1 MAIFV
6 DDRELLA
13 AHLAGDS
20 DAFDEIVREH
30 RPALHRHALRRLS
43 CEAAAEDA
51 VQETLVR
58 AYKALPNFSGEYLLG
73 PWMHRIL
80 QNVCADEGNR
90 RKRDLNKLGRIAA
103 LPVER
108 MGSPSVE
115 EELHLDFDDSELQEA
130 LENLSDPYRE
140 ALNMRYIE
148 DLDYSEVSKAA
159 GVSEQNA
166 RARVSRAKM
175 VMKTALKSAVVFPG
189 LLLGLLKKGEKVVAA
204 ATPGGAITSVAATA
218 TSVQVASSIPSLVE
232 VAHVAAQA
240 APTAIPVIAKA
251 AVGLGLA
258 AAIFSPSADS
268 AIHNAVGEIAVDK
281 EHVIVSTKT
290 ADAIAVSAPIL
301 VSNPV
306 SASTAVESSVSNDQT
321 GISESN
327 VFWASISAEGGSED
341 ARESLSDLTA
351 VVVEEDQIEEDSAF
365 LSEESGLS
373 GAAITSADLLFVSNG
388 LDRYDLS
395 GRLRVTL
402 GGDFI
407 EGSLESASR
416 MQMVSEL
423 NTDGRQR
430 IDGYLEVLLT
440 NGEVMTLRMVGFG
453 VDRDNYTQ
461 VAGLFAASMGS
472 FDLAEQGSFAGM
484 IRLNAGVGS
493 IELSLI
499 P

>member
-43 CEAAAEDA
+43 CEASAEDA

-58 AYKALPNFSGEYLLG
+58 AYKALPNFSGEYRLG

-90 RKRDLNKLGRIAA
+90 RKRDLDKLGRVAA

-115 EELHLDFDDSELQEA
+115 EELHLEFDDSDLQEA
-130 LENLSDPYRE
+130 LESLSDPYRE
-140 ALNMRYIE
+140 ALNMRYID
-148 DLDYSEVSKAA
+148 DLDYSEVSKAV
-159 GVSEQNA
+159 GVSEPNA

-204 ATPGGAITSVAATA
+204 ATPGGAITSVTATA

-281 EHVIVSTKT
+281 EEVLVVAEATAAASPVVVSNP
-290 ADAIAVSAPIL
+290 IAVSTE
-301 VSNPV
+301 VKD
-306 SASTAVESSVSNDQT
+306 SVSGEET
-321 GISESN
+321 GVSESN
-327 VFWASISAEGGSED
+327 AFWATVSSDQGLD
-341 ARESLSDLTA
+341 NARDSLTDLTVDEPLSDQGGVSLALASPVALGGTITSKDLLFA
-351 VVVEEDQIEEDSAF
+351 ESGAGRYEISGFVRVVVE
-365 LSEESGLS
+365 G
-373 GAAITSADLLFVSNG
+373 T
-388 LDRYDLS
+388 
-395 GRLRVTL
+395 
-402 GGDFI
+402 FI
-407 EGSLESASR
+407 EGLLDPDST
-416 MQMVSEL
+416 MQIEREADSDGQYRIDAHL
-423 NTDGRQR
+423 SILLTDGNEMILR
-430 IDGYLEVLLT
+430 I
-440 NGEVMTLRMVGFG
+440 VGFG
-453 VDRDNYTQ
+453 LPRDGGLRI
-461 VAGLFAASMGS
+461 AGLFKTSDNS
-472 FDLAEQGSFAGM
+472 LDLANQGNFSGFINMASEFDS
-484 IRLNAGVGS
+484 L
-493 IELSLI
+493 ELTLT